1 MIKMFDMDTIYTQE
15 LVSLE
20 TNLTELAVKGT
31 VTAVSTKIKAIKEEK
46 IRNTYDEIISQLLT
60 ERDEAIR
67 IAQSYKNELEKVIIR
82 DDDIVHLHNTVSRLL
97 EIFKTIQLST
107 ALLKGN
113 EEEERVK
120 AQVVSFE

>member
-31 VTAVSTKIKAIKEEK
+31 VAAVSTKIKAIKEEK